1 MAAFSQ
7 DKIRRIV
14 SDMEHKSWKR
24 KNNTGVPEEVIHH
37 PGAGVEVP
45 LLHFP
50 LLEKTGIVKEGFTT
64 RLGGV
69 SEGIFATM
77 NLSFTRGDEEE
88 AVRENYRRLAS
99 ALDVDYDKFVFIRE
113 VIQNALDATKLRLWQ
128 DLKNGMYD
136 FAIKRKEVLKEK
148 WCWA

>member
-1 MAAFSQ
+1 
-7 DKIRRIV
+7 
-14 SDMEHKSWKR
+14 MEQKSWKR
-24 KNNTGVPEEVIHH
+24 KNNTGVPAEVIHH
-37 PGAGVEVP
+37 SGAGVEVP

-69 SEGIFATM
+69 SEGIFSTM

-99 ALDVDYDKFVFIRE
+99 ALDVDYDKFVFTDQIR
-113 VIQNALDATKLRLWQ
+113 Q
-128 DLKNGMYD
+128 M
-136 FAIKRKEVLKEK
+136 
-148 WCWA
+148 